1 MPLNFGRCERINLI
15 KFSCALSRKFQTT
28 SVENSN
34 EGDCNLIQF
43 TFFVT
48 LNKTNR
54 FYFGG
59 NTSQKGQKKTSING
73 LNDQ

>member
-1 MPLNFGRCERINLI
+1 MI
-15 KFSCALSRKFQTT
+15 KFLCALSGKFQTT
-28 SVENSN
+28 SVENAN

-48 LNKTNR
+48 LNKMNR

-59 NTSQKGQKKTSING
+59 NTSQKKGKENIHKWFK
-73 LNDQ
+73 